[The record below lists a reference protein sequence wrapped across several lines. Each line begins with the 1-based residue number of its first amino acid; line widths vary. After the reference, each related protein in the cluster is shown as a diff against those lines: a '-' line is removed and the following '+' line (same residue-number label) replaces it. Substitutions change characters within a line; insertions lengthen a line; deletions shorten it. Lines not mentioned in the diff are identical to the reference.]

1 MRWRA
6 AIVLVVASLL
16 APVTPVDAHDAHD
29 ADDGTTT
36 STTSPDASTA
46 TTSTTAPPDPI
57 IVDRQREIEQ
67 RIRELQEAVGEAS
80 SEEAALIRELS
91 ETQRILDERDA
102 AVARI
107 DGQLEAANA
116 RVAAAQADVNR
127 LDGKYVALTGQVRE
141 MQRAIDVVEDDVA
154 EIGAELYRRAGG
166 TEAAAVTSLALDA
179 ETPEDLF
186 AGTWYLGNAATAGR
200 DRIDDLVDLK
210 EEADQAREALEDQ
223 REEAKAARDVVAR
236 ERAEVARLK
245 AAQEQA
251 RREIVEAVER
261 QEQVLGRIRTQK
273 DQFNS
278 EIAELRAESNSIAD
292 LLRNRQGGQTLV
304 GGSGVLGIPVAAPI
318 TSGFGPR
325 VHPILGTSRMHNGV
339 DFGAGHGTPIGA
351 SADGEVVWAGPRGG
365 YGNTVIIDHGNALA
379 TLYAHQSSVSVSTG
393 QTVTRGQTIGFVGTT
408 GLSTG
413 PHLHWEARVRG
424 TPVNPLQYT

>member
-6 AIVLVVASLL
+6 AIVLVAASLL
-16 APVTPVDAHDAHD
+16 APVTPVDAQN
-29 ADDGTTT
+29 ADDDTTT
-36 STTSPDASTA
+36 STSSPDAAAA
-46 TTSTTAPPDPI
+46 TTSTTAPPDPA

-67 RIRELQEAVGEAS
+67 RIRELREAIGEAS

-102 AVARI
+102 SVARI
-107 DGQLEAANA
+107 AGQLEAANA

-127 LDGKYVALTGQVRE
+127 LDGKYVALTGHVRE
-141 MQRAIDVVEDDVA
+141 MQRSIDIVEDDVA
-154 EIGAELYRRAGG
+154 DIGAELYRRAGG
-166 TEAAAVTSLALDA
+166 AEAAAVTSLALDA
-179 ETPEDLF
+179 KTPEDLF

-210 EEADQAREALEDQ
+210 GEVDQAREDLEDQ

-251 RREIVEAVER
+251 RQEIVEAVDR
-261 QEQVLGRIRTQK
+261 QEQVLGRIRAKK

-278 EIAELRAESNSIAD
+278 EIAELRAESNSIGD

-304 GGSGVLGIPVAAPI
+304 GGSGILGVPVAAPI

-325 VHPILGTSRMHNGV
+325 VHPILGTSRMHNGL

-351 SADGEVVWAGPRGG
+351 SADGEVVWAGARGG

>member
-1 MRWRA
+1 MRRRA
-6 AIVLVVASLL
+6 AIVLVAASLL
-16 APVTPVDAHDAHD
+16 APATPVDAQS
-29 ADDGTTT
+29 ADDETTT
-36 STTSPDASTA
+36 STSPDASAA
-46 TTSTTAPPDPI
+46 TTSTTAPPDPA
-57 IVDRQREIEQ
+57 IVGRQREIEQ
-67 RIRELQEAVGEAS
+67 RIRELREAVGEAS

-91 ETQRILDERDA
+91 ETQRVLDERDA
-102 AVARI
+102 AVDRI

-116 RVAAAQADVNR
+116 RVAAAQAEVNR
-127 LDGKYVALTGQVRE
+127 LDGQYVALTGQVRE
-141 MQRAIDVVEDDVA
+141 MQRAIDIVEDDVA

-166 TEAAAVTSLALDA
+166 AEAAAVTSLALDA

-210 EEADQAREALEDQ
+210 EEVDQAREGLEEQ

-245 AAQEQA
+245 AEQEQA
-251 RREIVEAVER
+251 RREIIEAVER
-261 QEQVLGRIRTQK
+261 QEQVLGRIRAQK

-325 VHPILGTSRMHNGV
+325 VHPILGTSRMHNGI
-339 DFGAGHGTPIGA
+339 DFGAGHGTSIGA